1 LYWKFGALTAGLFCV
16 VISSAVAE
24 DEIDTEL
31 KAQRLGVGNLD
42 IGQQKA
48 HSELCVECHGERGL
62 TDIGALGVP
71 HLAGQYAAYL
81 EKQLNNFKSGERKHE
96 VMNPM
101 AESLKNGDIIDIVSY
116 FSTQPNM
123 HSAPQRTQDLASQNV
138 AQNLFMRGDSK
149 RNILSCKSCH
159 GVDGKGGISANDVY
173 PVIAG
178 QRHFYLREQLL
189 NWRSKS
195 RSNSPGQVMN
205 VIAKSLSDAEIEA
218 LAEYI
223 SSMP

>member
-1 LYWKFGALTAGLFCV
+1 MYWKFWALIACLFGV
-16 VISSAVAE
+16 VVSICSAE
-24 DEIDTEL
+24 DDAES
-31 KAQRLGVGNLD
+31 KAQRLGVGSLAA
-42 IGQQKA
+42 GQQKA
-48 HSELCVECHGERGL
+48 HSELCIECHGEHGL
-62 TDIGALGVP
+62 TDSGALGVP

-96 VMNPM
+96 VMSPM
-101 AESLKNGDIIDIVSY
+101 VESLKDRDIIDIVSY
-116 FSTQPNM
+116 FATQPYM
-123 HSAPQRTQDLASQNV
+123 HSAPQRMQDQASQNV
-138 AQNLFMRGDSK
+138 AQNLFTRGDAK

-159 GVDGKGGISANDVY
+159 GVDGKGSISVNDVY

-189 NWRSKS
+189 NWRSLS

-223 SSMP
+223 SGMP